1 MIMHNDKFVVKNSEI
16 YGNGWVWPSN
26 DKRVWKHLHHP
37 HSVSSLETLIQL
49 CDQKRTVV
57 QAGGNCGINP
67 KYFSRYFKTVY
78 TFEPDSTN
86 FYCLSNNVMDHNVY
100 KFQAAL
106 GEDTTSV
113 FLEEVKGNIGGYKVM
128 GDGDI
133 PQIVLDSLCIKD
145 VDLMQ
150 IDVEGFEGYVINGAI
165 QTITKYKPV
174 IMLETKS
181 TNAEHSIW
189 SKSKLD
195 ELMESIGYVI
205 HSESSRLD
213 TIYIPGKQ

>member
-1 MIMHNDKFVVKNSEI
+1 MNNLDFVVKDSNL
-16 YGNGWVWPSN
+16 YGNGWVWPRC

-37 HSVSSLETLIQL
+37 DSVSSLEVLVKL
-49 CDQKRTVV
+49 CPQKRTVI

-67 KYFSRYFKTVY
+67 HYFSKYFKSVY
-78 TFEPDSTN
+78 TFEPDHTN
-86 FYCLSNNVMDHNVY
+86 FFCLSNNVPNKNVY

-106 GEDTTSV
+106 GEETTGV
-113 FLEEVKGNIGGYKVM
+113 FLEEVKGNIGGYKVL
-128 GDGDI
+128 GTGDI
-133 PQIVLDSLCIKD
+133 PQIVLDSLNIKN

-165 QTITKYKPV
+165 KTITKFKPV

-181 TNAEHSIW
+181 KNADHSIW

-195 ELMESIGYVI
+195 ELMKSIGYDI
-205 HSESSRLD
+205 YSESSRLD
-213 TIYIPGKQ
+213 TIYIPGKK

>member
-1 MIMHNDKFVVKNSEI
+1 MIMHDNKFVVKNSQI
-16 YGNGWVWPSN
+16 YGNDWVWPSD

-37 HSVSSLETLIQL
+37 DSVSSLETLIQL
-49 CDQKRTVV
+49 CNQKRTVV

-67 KYFSRYFKTVY
+67 KYFSKYFKTVY

-113 FLEEVKGNIGGYKVM
+113 FLEKSEGNIGGHKVM

-133 PQIVLDSLCIKD
+133 PQIVLDSLYIKD

-150 IDVEGFEGYVINGAI
+150 IDVEGFEGYVINGALGI
-165 QTITKYKPV
+165 IEKYRPV

-181 TNAEHSIW
+181 KNALHSIW
-189 SKSKLD
+189 SKEVLD
-195 ELMESIGYVI
+195 NLMFNLNYKI
-205 HSESSRLD
+205 HSEPSRLD
-213 TIYIPGKQ
+213 TIYIPNEI